1 VPEAAPAA
9 PGAADDDGTVAQNNA
24 RLREIERQ
32 KADLDYAHQTADQDP
47 RLVATLIKHW
57 MNS

>member
-1 VPEAAPAA
+1 VPGPIPTGDPVEDEAQA
-9 PGAADDDGTVAQNNA
+9 TQHNA
-24 RLREIERQ
+24 RLREAERQ